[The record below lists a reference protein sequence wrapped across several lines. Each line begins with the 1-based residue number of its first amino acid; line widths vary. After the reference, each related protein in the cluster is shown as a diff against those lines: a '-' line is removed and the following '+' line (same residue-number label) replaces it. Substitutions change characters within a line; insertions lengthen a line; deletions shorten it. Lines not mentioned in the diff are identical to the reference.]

1 MEDDFFLPWNRSVD
15 IKIRE
20 KYVSLFLPGI
30 LPYYYIEQIC
40 FVFSYYFVNW
50 QTNLII
56 HHDWMNFHFLT
67 PMHIIFIYFFFFFKS
82 SLELSYTFRTNKS
95 SLPPPPPL
103 KKTKQKMV
111 LEESGGNLAGIKLLL
126 NVYNILFKIIH
137 KRCFFFFLFKI
148 SFHQTNKDNKSIQCY
163 CVSLPMLL
171 LSKSF
176 EIWIEILSFHFHIF
190 FFFNLKRISFLYLVE
205 LFYLFFFVG

>member
-30 LPYYYIEQIC
+30 LPYYYIETDLFC
-40 FVFSYYFVNW
+40 FLLLFCELTNKFDHSPWLDEFSFSDAYA
-50 QTNLII
+50 
-56 HHDWMNFHFLT
+56 HNFYL
-67 PMHIIFIYFFFFFKS
+67 FFFFFQIF
-82 SLELSYTFRTNKS
+82 TGIVIHIQNKQV
-95 SLPPPPPL
+95 LPPSPPL

-190 FFFNLKRISFLYLVE
+190 FFFFNLKRISFLYLVE
-205 LFYLFFFVG
+205 LFYFFFFVG